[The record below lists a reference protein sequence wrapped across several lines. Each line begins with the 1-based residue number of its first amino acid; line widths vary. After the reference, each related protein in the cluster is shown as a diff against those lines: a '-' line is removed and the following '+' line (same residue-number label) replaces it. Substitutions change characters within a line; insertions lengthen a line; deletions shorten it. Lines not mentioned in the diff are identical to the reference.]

1 MKKLLL
7 SSLCAAV
14 VILLNSCSTP
24 PPPDT
29 EFNYSSDDPYRM
41 GQNLVEAIA
50 HGANSAAYR
59 LMENGAPL
67 NYQDKK
73 DEWTPLVYA
82 IYHRNWRMAKVLIR
96 AGANVNLADSANRSP
111 LMWSALRNSGIT
123 ATLLVEYGADIN
135 AVDVSGR
142 TALQYAVIY
151 TNYTLAAYLAEAGRR
166 PPSQRL
172 RKEQFS
178 RLNLKRVKAKAEAKN
193 LKLFGKKNERE
204 IIAKM
209 NRGEINGK
217 TTKTVKPVKAAP
229 KKDTKTTKT
238 VEPVKA
244 APKEAAKK
252 PVKISDLLKNINS
265 AENKALKD
273 AAPVKKAAPLK
284 AVPMIIPK
292 EITPVKDAPVKTII
306 PAPLRTNT
314 LKNDKT
320 NTLKNDKTTTTA
332 LSEAVVPRKKL
343 VNETPAVPFVRKE
356 PVKPPFTKPT
366 KPGVKAPFTR
376 PTMPG
381 ITK

>member
-1 MKKLLL
+1 MKK
-7 SSLCAAV
+7 
-14 VILLNSCSTP
+14 ILLTTISTAIIILFSSCSTP

-29 EFNYSSDDPYRM
+29 EFNHSSDDPYRM

-73 DEWTPLVYA
+73 DEWTPLIYA
-82 IYHRNWRMAKVLIR
+82 IYHKNWRMSKVLIR
-96 AGANVNLADSANRSP
+96 AGANVNLADSANRTP

-142 TALQYAVIY
+142 TALQYAIIY
-151 TNYTLAAYLAEAGRR
+151 TNYTLAAYLAEAGRK

-178 RLNLKRVKAKAEAKN
+178 RLELKRVKAKAEAKN
-193 LKLFGKKNERE
+193 LKLYGQKRERE
-204 IIAKM
+204 IISQMK
-209 NRGEINGK
+209 RGKINGK
-217 TTKTVKPVKAAP
+217 NKKTVPKKDAKAAKNVTPVKAAP
-229 KKDTKTTKT
+229 KKA
-238 VEPVKA
+238 VK
-244 APKEAAKK
+244 PTEAAKK
-252 PVKISDLLKNINS
+252 PVKISDLLKNIKS
-265 AENKALKD
+265 AEDKALKD
-273 AAPVKKAAPLK
+273 AAPVKKAVPVK
-284 AVPMIIPK
+284 AVPVIIPK
-292 EITPVKDAPVKTII
+292 KTAPVKDAPLKII
-306 PAPLRTNT
+306 APVPVRTNT

-320 NTLKNDKTTTTA
+320 NTKTTTTA
-332 LSEAVVPRKKL
+332 LSKAVVPRKKL
-343 VNETPAVPFVRKE
+343 DDKTPAVPVVRK
-356 PVKPPFTKPT
+356 PP
-366 KPGVKAPFTR
+366 VKAPFTR